1 METDCYL
8 LIAHIATMIGNTV
21 VRSSSMTPSHLLA
34 ISLFSL
40 YRLIFF
46 ILAICNK
53 DMTF

>member
-8 LIAHIATMIGNTV
+8 LIAHIATMIGS
-21 VRSSSMTPSHLLA
+21 SSSMTPSRLLA

-53 DMTF
+53 DITF